1 LTSSLQSLGDIV
13 AVEVLI
19 GFGEHAEQHQRD
31 EPCVQIALKLA
42 RCVVHA
48 STVYLTV
55 LVVKQYRLLYMTDVV
70 KLQLNPE

>member
-1 LTSSLQSLGDIV
+1 
-13 AVEVLI
+13 
-19 GFGEHAEQHQRD
+19 
-31 EPCVQIALKLA
+31 LKLA